1 MNTEPNGGTGD
12 AGDELRER
20 LTRRFD
26 AELAQAQRDYPNLGV
41 ARRTG
46 AAGAR
51 AGSGH
56 MWPRLA
62 SGLVAVGVFAVV
74 GLIGV
79 GLASKPVQVAGP
91 ADSGLAAA
99 GIPTEIDGQKVYLV
113 TDHPDWATTG
123 SFLIGGYLPGG
134 TLLACPQPS
143 GEPQAQLDLAPSCGM
158 GLLTDAPGD
167 GGSQGIQLAPKTA
180 SMYSGWLGAPVVLR
194 AHLNDTESTQCP
206 ADIREQC
213 QKSLVVEAV
222 VWPTVPSELDGQK
235 VYRAADRASF
245 PASGSF
251 LLGGRVSK
259 PDVMPPCP
267 ARIDQTQAEQQL
279 IPYCVVFSIDGLGI
293 APKSNAG
300 FFDEPKNEIV
310 IARVH
315 VNDSQAAGC
324 PASTL
329 EQCKSGIVVESVVW
343 RSSVLIDAMASSSPS
358 SVSSAAPSASS
369 QVAVGTGEGVGP
381 VPSETPAISLPPTPG
396 PSSEPSIGP
405 DANGVPASYGGQTVY
420 RASSL
425 PADAGFLLGGVLG
438 RDSTCAAPTGVS
450 AKPPACGYWKV
461 DGLAVGNMVS
471 IPDSLI
477 GSVVVVEIQRSK
489 TLGVCAGG
497 PCRTTEI
504 LVVTRIV
511 WSGSAAVE
519 FPPFPIALPS

>member
-1 MNTEPNGGTGD
+1 MNTERNGG
-12 AGDELRER
+12 AGDGADGELRER

-41 ARRTG
+41 AGRTA

-51 AGSGH
+51 ARSGH

-62 SGLVAVGVFAVV
+62 SGMVAVGVFAVI

-79 GLASKPVQVAGP
+79 GLASRPAAVAGP
-91 ADSGLAAA
+91 SA
-99 GIPTEIDGQKVYLV
+99 GSRAVSFPTEIDGQKVYLV
-113 TDHPDWATTG
+113 TDHPDWVTTG

-134 TLLACPQPS
+134 TLLFCPQPS
-143 GEPQAQLDLAPSCGM
+143 GEPQARLDLAPSCGM

-167 GGSQGIQLAPKTA
+167 GGSQGMQLAPKTA
-180 SMYSGWLGAPVVLR
+180 SIYSGWLGAPVVLR
-194 AHLNDTESTQCP
+194 AHLNDAESAQCP

-222 VWPTVPSELDGQK
+222 VWPTVPSEIDGQK

-267 ARIDQTQAEQQL
+267 AQIQTEAERQL
-279 IPYCVVFSIDGLGI
+279 IPYCYLVSIDGLRI
-293 APKSNAG
+293 APKGGSG
-300 FFDEPKNEIV
+300 FEEPNNEV
-310 IARVH
+310 VVARVH
-315 VNDSQAAGC
+315 INDAQAAEC
-324 PASTL
+324 PASTID
-329 EQCKSGIVVESVVW
+329 QCKAGIVVESIVW
-343 RSSVLIDAMASSSPS
+343 RSSELIDAIPAATPTP
-358 SVSSAAPSASS
+358 APSDIPVASS

-396 PSSEPSIGP
+396 PSSQPSPVGF
-405 DANGVPASYGGQTVY
+405 DSSGVPTTYGGQTVY

-425 PADAGFLLGGVLG
+425 PTDASFLLGGVLG
-438 RDSTCAAPTGVS
+438 RDATCAAPTGVS
-450 AKPPACGYWKV
+450 AKPPACGYWTV
-461 DGLAVGNMVS
+461 DGVAVGNMVP

-489 TLGVCAGG
+489 ALGVCAGG
-497 PCRTTEI
+497 PCRTSEL
-504 LVVTRIV
+504 LVVVRIV
-511 WSGSAAVE
+511 WSGSAAVAS
-519 FPPFPIALPS
+519 PPPPVALPS